1 MLHTNSKV
9 AGTNRKVMGRH
20 LLVAVAGFGMSL
32 AALAAQTAPN
42 LPGRVLNGTTK
53 QPVAHVV
60 VEFVLLQQGMA
71 SAGTATTDTQ
81 GKFRF
86 DGPEF
91 AGRPALL
98 RVDYQG
104 ATYSHV
110 LQPLPDPQ
118 PEVEIPVYDADRQPG
133 LVTAT
138 EHIIFLQPTGDTLWV
153 VEEVLLEN
161 RSSPPK
167 TYVNTEGTFRFL
179 VPEQVREGV
188 KVFVEGPGGMPLNQP
203 PIPKDK
209 PGSFAISYPLRPG
222 QTQVHLEYALN
233 YQSPFAFSKSLEVA
247 AERTHIVTPG
257 QGVQVQGETLVSEGT
272 EPTTG
277 FLAYRIT
284 PVSNQLRLQI
294 SGQAVMPDSAAGD
307 AAAAPGG
314 LVPILDPVSQRR
326 TWILVL
332 LGMVLLGGLVYH
344 YTR

>member
-1 MLHTNSKV
+1 
-9 AGTNRKVMGRH
+9 
-20 LLVAVAGFGMSL
+20 MSL
-32 AALAAQTAPN
+32 TTLAAQTSPN
-42 LPGRVLNGTTK
+42 LPGRVLNGTTN
-53 QPVAHVV
+53 QPVPNVA
-60 VEFVLLQQGMA
+60 VEFILLQQGMA
-71 SAGTATTDTQ
+71 SAGTATTDSQ

-86 DGPEF
+86 NGPAF
-91 AGRPALL
+91 AARPALL

-118 PEVEIPVYDADRQPG
+118 PEVEIPVYEADRQPG

-138 EHIIFLQPTGDTLWV
+138 EHLIFLQPSGDILWV

-179 VPEQVREGV
+179 VPEQLREGV
-188 KVFVEGPGGMPLNQP
+188 KVYVEGPGGMPLNQP

-233 YQSPFAFSKSLEVA
+233 YQSPFAFSKSLEEA
-247 AERTHIVTPG
+247 AERTHVLTPG
-257 QGVQVQGETLVSEGT
+257 EGVQVQGETLVSEGT
-272 EPTTG
+272 EPTSG
-277 FLAYRIT
+277 FIAYRIT
-284 PVSNQLRLQI
+284 PVNNQVRLQI
-294 SGQAVMPDSAAGD
+294 SGQAVMPESASG
-307 AAAAPGG
+307 AAAAPGS

-326 TWILVL
+326 TWILGL